1 MNKTALVA
9 TVLSLA
15 LVVPTSGLAAGGK
28 YKGKTEQN
36 RPVTFKVSKGKV
48 KSFEGGINV
57 FCIGSGIEFNAVI
70 PPKAMKLKKGGKFSY
85 KGRDK
90 IDSANIEIKGKV
102 KGGKASG
109 KISMTHT
116 RYDGSTGMFQGC
128 SGEAE
133 VQGQAQVRA

>member
-1 MNKTALVA
+1 MSRNHAA
-9 TVLSLA
+9 AIAALSLA
-15 LVVPTSGLAAGGK
+15 LTIPAVAPAATGGK
-28 YKGKTEQN
+28 YKGKTEQS
-36 RPVTFKVSKGKV
+36 RPITFRVSKGKV

-90 IDSANIEIKGKV
+90 IDSANIEIKGRV
-102 KGGKASG
+102 KGKKASG

-128 SGEAE
+128 SGEAKFK
-133 VQGQAQVRA
+133 AKRK

>member
-1 MNKTALVA
+1 MTKTLTAA
-9 TVLSLA
+9 AVLSLA

-57 FCIGSGIEFNAVI
+57 FCIGSGIEFNAVT
-70 PPKAMKLKKGGKFSY
+70 PPKAMKVKKGGKFSY

-90 IDSANIEIKGKV
+90 VDGSNIEIKGKV

-116 RYDGSTGMFQGC
+116 RYDASTRMFQGC
-128 SGEAE
+128 SGEAKFK
-133 VQGQAQVRA
+133 AKRK

>member
-1 MNKTALVA
+1 MRKTALLVV
-9 TVLSLA
+9 VLSLA
-15 LVVPTSGLAAGGK
+15 LTAPIALAAGGK

-48 KSFEGGINV
+48 KSFEAGANV
-57 FCIGSGIEFNAVI
+57 FCIGDGIKSNAVI

-102 KGGKASG
+102 KGKQASG
-109 KISMTHT
+109 TISMTYSQ
-116 RYDGSTGMFQGC
+116 YDASTGQFTGC
-128 SGEAE
+128 SGKAKFK
-133 VQGQAQVRA
+133 AKRK